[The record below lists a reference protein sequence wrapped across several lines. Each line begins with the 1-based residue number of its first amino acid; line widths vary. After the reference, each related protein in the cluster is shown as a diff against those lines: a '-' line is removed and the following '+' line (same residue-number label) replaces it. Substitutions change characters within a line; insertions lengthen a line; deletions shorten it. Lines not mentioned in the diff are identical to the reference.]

1 MAAAAVSVPLSLG
14 LPVPVGSNK
23 GKVAQENL
31 AWLRPT
37 YKDTPIAEMRD
48 RLKEDGYLFLKNLI
62 PREDVLKV
70 RSE

>member
-1 MAAAAVSVPLSLG
+1 MAAAAVTMPSVPQ
-14 LPVPVGSNK
+14 LPVPVGSNT
-23 GKVAQENL
+23 GKVAQEHL
-31 AWLRPT
+31 DWLKPT
-37 YKDTPIAEMRD
+37 LKDTPISEMRR